1 MVLVSFRFVLS
12 YYKLLAL
19 RFVRVLALPP
29 PPPPPSSSSSFESSS
44 KVVVNFQV
52 YRNNNKINFTA
63 LYNQQHYVIYSSML
77 TANAFADVEI
87 I

>member
-1 MVLVSFRFVLS
+1 MVLVSFRFVFS

-19 RFVRVLALPP
+19 RFGRVLALPS
-29 PPPPPSSSSSFESSS
+29 SSSSSFASSY
-44 KVVVNFQV
+44 KVVVNLQV
-52 YRNNNKINFTA
+52 HRNNNNSNFTA

-77 TANAFADVEI
+77 TADAFADVEI